1 MVKKRGFPML
11 GEIVICKIT
20 RINPNSAFAR
30 LEEYNKEGMIHISE
44 ISSGWVRDI
53 RNHIKPNQSVIA
65 KVVRLNESAGEI
77 SLSLKR
83 VDDKQQNEKMKEYNL
98 NKKAEKMLEIAAKS
112 MDMTLD
118 KAYNEVGYALQENFG
133 SLYDGF
139 KASMKNAKLLEK
151 RGIPA
156 KWIPKLKE
164 IAEKSIEQKEFEFR
178 SRLILRS
185 VRPDGIMLIKSLLQ
199 QAEKSGLEVK
209 YIAAPEYLVKY
220 RTLDAKKGEK
230 EFDEKLSKVV
240 ASGKPDV
247 EVKYEV
253 V

>member
-1 MVKKRGFPML
+1 
-11 GEIVICKIT
+11 
-20 RINPNSAFAR
+20 
-30 LEEYNKEGMIHISE
+30 
-44 ISSGWVRDI
+44 
-53 RNHIKPNQSVIA
+53 
-65 KVVRLNESAGEI
+65 
-77 SLSLKR
+77 
-83 VDDKQQNEKMKEYNL
+83 
-98 NKKAEKMLEIAAKS
+98 

-118 KAYNEVGYALQENFG
+118 KAYVEVGYALQENFG

-139 KASMKNAKLLEK
+139 KTALKNTKLLEK

-156 KWIPKLKE
+156 KWIPHLKE

-178 SRLILRS
+178 SKLMIKS
-185 VRPDGIMLIKSLLQ
+185 FKPDGIIHIKNLLQ

-230 EFDEKLSKVV
+230 EFDEKLLKIV

-247 EVKYEV
+247 EVRYEV